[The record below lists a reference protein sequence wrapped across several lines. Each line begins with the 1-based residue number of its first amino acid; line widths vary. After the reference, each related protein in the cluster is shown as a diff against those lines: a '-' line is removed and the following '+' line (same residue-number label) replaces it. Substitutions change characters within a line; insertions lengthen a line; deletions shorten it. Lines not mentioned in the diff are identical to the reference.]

1 MPVQA
6 SRSKLLIRADSCK
19 NLSDAFLD
27 TTGAGIG
34 ECYTMRAHFMGKRRR
49 PWIVGIS
56 AFVIAVCGLRLLLG
70 YLFGGTEDQ
79 AGYLRLWRTIEQ
91 HGNLY
96 VATRIQVWPPLWWIL
111 LGLWASL
118 WRGLGTLAP
127 GLTQFLGPSY
137 AIKLLY
143 YASEVSLAFV
153 LGIHLARV
161 RARGAPFSHG
171 EIWHY
176 AGFFLL
182 LPATWVI
189 TSLHGNFDAIP
200 AFLVIAAFLLL
211 EYKNSETSALL
222 AALCVGFAAMARTFP
237 GVFAFPIVALILRRH
252 GWKSSLFAAF
262 LAFAPSFLSLYPIY
276 LMTPDAVMQALGYR
290 GIEGAWWG
298 FAAIARIVISDAM
311 GLTLFRVSY
320 PVFYTALVLL
330 VVGLCW
336 GLLKG
341 RIGSLQ
347 AGVLLT
353 LGLFIFAPT
362 ISNQNF
368 YFLLPW
374 ATWYAF
380 AHGQRPAKVF
390 LVAVS
395 VNLFLVY
402 VVLPLNLT
410 NPIWFQWTYDQVG
423 AGHVAPIPSPR
434 FLVRF
439 LDWFASVFKRRE
451 LGFAPF
457 IHLMLRM
464 PVWGVMIW
472 WFVSSLRDVFPN
484 RPIAAVRV
492 ATP

>member
-1 MPVQA
+1 VHGHEP
-6 SRSKLLIRADSCK
+6 
-19 NLSDAFLD
+19 
-27 TTGAGIG
+27 
-34 ECYTMRAHFMGKRRR
+34 
-49 PWIVGIS
+49 
-56 AFVIAVCGLRLLLG
+56 AV
-70 YLFGGTEDQ
+70 E
-79 AGYLRLWRTIEQ
+79 E
-91 HGNLY
+91 
-96 VATRIQVWPPLWWIL
+96 
-111 LGLWASL
+111 
-118 WRGLGTLAP
+118 
-127 GLTQFLGPSY
+127 GP
-137 AIKLLY
+137 
-143 YASEVSLAFV
+143 
-153 LGIHLARV
+153 
-161 RARGAPFSHG
+161 
-171 EIWHY
+171 
-176 AGFFLL
+176 LL
-182 LPATWVI
+182 LPLA
-189 TSLHGNFDAIP
+189 SLPVLCHASTGEIP
-200 AFLVIAAFLLL
+200 
-211 EYKNSETSALL
+211 
-222 AALCVGFAAMARTFP
+222 
-237 GVFAFPIVALILRRH
+237 PI
-252 GWKSSLFAAF
+252 SCS
-262 LAFAPSFLSLYPIY
+262 APSFCGG
-276 LMTPDAVMQALGYR
+276 Q
-290 GIEGAWWG
+290 
-298 FAAIARIVISDAM
+298 
-311 GLTLFRVSY
+311 
-320 PVFYTALVLL
+320 
-330 VVGLCW
+330 
-336 GLLKG
+336 
-341 RIGSLQ
+341 
-347 AGVLLT
+347 VLLT